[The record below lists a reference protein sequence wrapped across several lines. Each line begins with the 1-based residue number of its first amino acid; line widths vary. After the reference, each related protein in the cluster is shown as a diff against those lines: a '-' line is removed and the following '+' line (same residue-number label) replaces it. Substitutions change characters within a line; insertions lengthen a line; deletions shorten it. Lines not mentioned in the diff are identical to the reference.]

1 MSDAGGG
8 GIFPSS
14 APAAPNA
21 APGATATG
29 SGTGEGPR
37 GAEEEDDLLPPFL
50 RAAAR
55 AAWAPANSAVF
66 WQPSHWQFSPQ

>member
-14 APAAPNA
+14 N
-21 APGATATG
+21 PGARAAAAGG

-37 GAEEEDDLLPPFL
+37 PGAADPDDLLFL

-55 AAWAPANSAVF
+55 AAWAPANSLVF